1 MRFSQLLN
9 KNKWKDSI
17 INYLVLVMII
27 HGCTKHSS
35 QGSQTIHYGEMKLIP
50 GSTFEMGGNDPQ
62 ASADE
67 FPRHM
72 VTVDSFYM
80 DIHEVTNGQFLKF
93 VASTNYVTI
102 AEKNIN
108 WEEMKINLPA
118 GTPKPAEN
126 ILQAGSVVFRAT
138 NGPVSLND
146 ETQWWAWTISANWK
160 HPAGPGSSIE
170 NLMDHPVVHVA
181 WDDAVAYAQWAGK
194 RLPTEAEWE
203 WAARGALDNPIY
215 PWGNVSADQSSAKAN
230 FWQGMFPYKN
240 TVQDGFYG
248 TAPVMS
254 YMSNGYGLYDMAG
267 NVWEWCN
274 DLYHYES
281 YTMDADKEICINP
294 TGPDSSLDPNEPLMS
309 KRVIR
314 GGSYLCNDSYCSGY
328 RVSRRMRSS
337 QDTGLSHTGFR
348 CVKSIR

>member
-1 MRFSQLLN
+1 MRTSL
-9 KNKWKDSI
+9 KDSI
-17 INYLVLVMII
+17 IICVVLVMII

-35 QGSQTIHYGEMKLIP
+35 QRSQTIGYEAMKLIP
-50 GSTFEMGGNDPQ
+50 GGTFEMGGNDPQ

-80 DIHEVTNGQFLKF
+80 DIHEVTNGQFAKF
-93 VASTNYVTI
+93 VASTNYITI

-108 WEEMKINLPA
+108 WEKMKIDLPV

-146 ETQWWAWTISANWK
+146 ESQWWAWTIGANWK
-160 HPAGPGSSIE
+160 HPTGPGSSIE
-170 NLMDHPVVHVA
+170 NLMDHPVIHVA

-203 WAARGALDNPIY
+203 WAARGGLDNPIY
-215 PWGNVSADQSSAKAN
+215 PWGNVSADKSSAKAN
-230 FWQGMFPYKN
+230 FWQGMFPYEN

-254 YMSNGYGLYDMAG
+254 YMPNGYGLYDMAG

-274 DLYHYES
+274 DLYHYDS
-281 YTMDADKEICINP
+281 YTMDAEKEICINP
-294 TGPDSSLDPNEPLMS
+294 TGPDSSLDPYEPLMS
-309 KRVIR
+309 KRIIR

-348 CVKSIR
+348 CVDSGIKENK